1 MTSQPQKIMQW
12 NLDGFKSKL
21 SHLTC
26 LITKHQPDI
35 LALQET
41 KLPPNKQYQHSKYF
55 LLRKDRDE
63 NGGGVALMIKTDISY
78 IPITLNTPLEVVAAT
93 FHYQNQNITICSIYI
108 PPVTS
113 AQFPVNDIKN
123 LINSLPK
130 PFLILG
136 DVNSKHVYWGSPT
149 SDNKGIKLADIIDSN
164 TLDILNNGNPT
175 FHIPKRNYYSHLDV
189 SICTPDLQNKFNWNT
204 ESDLYD
210 TNHYPIILTH
220 THQLIHRN
228 PTKMEIGKNPVG
240 KLGVL
245 F

>member
-93 FHYQNQNITICSIYI
+93 FHYQN
-108 PPVTS
+108 
-113 AQFPVNDIKN
+113 
-123 LINSLPK
+123 
-130 PFLILG
+130 
-136 DVNSKHVYWGSPT
+136 
-149 SDNKGIKLADIIDSN
+149 
-164 TLDILNNGNPT
+164 
-175 FHIPKRNYYSHLDV
+175 
-189 SICTPDLQNKFNWNT
+189 
-204 ESDLYD
+204 
-210 TNHYPIILTH
+210 
-220 THQLIHRN
+220 
-228 PTKMEIGKNPVG
+228 
-240 KLGVL
+240 
-245 F
+245 